1 MATPELSKSNTWKQV
16 LAVGEALA
24 EVRREESKAGV
35 FDQEALTRVVRAGD
49 LQALAA
55 LLENHA
61 VCPSLEGVLTLSGK
75 QLGQGQATVLRMAVE
90 QNNQDMAA
98 WLLARGEKVQGDRAP
113 FLLMA
118 CFSHNNPAML
128 ELLMEHGYK
137 PRALQWNNSA
147 LPKPQ
152 HAPKISLWCLKK
164 GISPLLGT
172 KHPFYQADL
181 CRDWV
186 DLLCLYPEAREE
198 RDFFRQHMVFPE
210 EGKTALWVDVLK
222 SGSAE
227 KLLTLVDLGIEP
239 PGKGGLNP
247 NWQDGMLEKS
257 LFNTF
262 SVLQGR
268 GGTYGYGPD
277 RPDPHNL
284 LEVADLLSH
293 SPLHARTFARRWAK
307 DPNPQLVSG
316 LLCPRLATLLDR
328 TGFNPFL
335 LGGAGNSIL
344 TSTLNRMPAEPDP
357 LRLIARHWGGLF
369 DLPGAMDLVEAYVRR
384 TRKKSFASFLNVELP
399 QLRQEMLAESLPE
412 AVAPVRRQRL

>member
-1 MATPELSKSNTWKQV
+1 MAIPEPSKSNRWKQV

-24 EVRREESKAGV
+24 QMRREETKAGG
-35 FDQEALTRVVRAGD
+35 FDQKALTRAVHAGD
-49 LQALAA
+49 LQALASV
-55 LLENHA
+55 LENHP

-75 QLGQGQATVLRMAVE
+75 QAQQGQATVLRMAVE
-90 QNNQDMAA
+90 QNNQEMVA
-98 WLLARGEKVQGDRAP
+98 WLLARGEKARGDRDP

-128 ELLMEHGYK
+128 ELLMKHGYK
-137 PRALQWNNSA
+137 PGTLQWNNSP
-147 LPKPQ
+147 LPKPR

-164 GISPLLGT
+164 GIPPLLGT
-172 KHPFYQADL
+172 KHSFYQANL

-198 RDFFRQHMVFPE
+198 RDFFRQHMVFSE
-210 EGKTALWVDVLK
+210 EHKTDLWADVLK

-247 NWQDGMLEKS
+247 KWQDGMLEKS

-262 SVLQGR
+262 CTLQGR
-268 GGTYGYGPD
+268 ARTYEPD
-277 RPDPHNL
+277 RPDPHDL

-335 LGGAGNSIL
+335 LGGVGNSIL
-344 TSTLNRMPAEPDP
+344 TSTLNRMPPEPDP

-384 TRKKSFASFLNVELP
+384 TRKKSFAHFLNVELP
-399 QLRQEMLAESLPE
+399 GLRREMLAESLPE
-412 AVAPVRRQRL
+412 AVTPVRRQRL